1 MYIKRILVLLT
12 LFVAG
17 YGVSYAQDA
26 PRVVAGEWEMVK
38 METKLLS
45 QKDDHLLEQKTLTK
59 PEEFKH
65 VTGFIPVKIAV
76 EGETCSITTARGFIE
91 TGKYKLEDRGV
102 LSYQKAMS
110 QVPQIP
116 QNTMSG
122 IPSSEAP
129 WLAYRYRIETGDI
142 LVLELP
148 RTFFMDAGRGLPVA
162 QECTCYYK
170 KKQ

>member
-1 MYIKRILVLLT
+1 MYIKKILVLLT
-12 LFVAG
+12 LFVTAA
-17 YGVSYAQDA
+17 GVSYAQEGHSA
-26 PRVVAGEWEMVK
+26 VAGEWELVK
-38 METKLLS
+38 VETKLLS

-59 PEEFKH
+59 PEEFKLI
-65 VTGFIPVKIAV
+65 TGLIPVKIAL

-91 TGKYKLEDRGV
+91 TGKYKLEDKGV

-122 IPSSEAP
+122 VPSSEAP
-129 WLAYRYRIETGDI
+129 WLPYRYRIENGEI

-148 RTFFMDAGRGLPVA
+148 RTFFMDTGRGLPVA

>member
-1 MYIKRILVLLT
+1 MYIKKILVLLT
-12 LFVAG
+12 LFVIGA
-17 YGVSYAQDA
+17 GVSYAQET
-26 PRVVAGEWEMVK
+26 PRVVAGEWELVK
-38 METKLLS
+38 VETKLLS

-65 VTGFIPVKIAV
+65 ITGLIPVKIAV

-91 TGKYKLEDRGV
+91 TGKYNLEDPGV
-102 LSYQKAMS
+102 LLYQKAMPLTPQMS
-110 QVPQIP
+110 QH
-116 QNTMSG
+116 TMSG
-122 IPSSEAP
+122 VSSPEAL
-129 WLAYRYRIETGDI
+129 WLPYRYRIETGGV

-148 RTFFMDAGRGLPVA
+148 RTFFMDTDRHLPVA